1 MFKKTIGFLTLAAF
15 SVISTGCSSGN
26 IEQSSL
32 SDSSAESSADEN
44 SSSESLPV
52 QAEQL
57 SNTVEGAY
65 SELFSDRDK
74 APDFDN
80 ITAEIKLNG
89 DSAECAYDGVSIEGT
104 AITVAKEGVYRV
116 SGTLNDGQIVVNAD
130 KAKVQLILD
139 NADITC
145 KTSSPIYGADSDKI
159 FISLAENSV
168 NTLTDGSSYTY
179 ADEEK
184 QEPDACIFSRDS
196 ITINGSGTLNVNANF
211 ADGIRSRDDV
221 VITGGNINVTSE
233 GDGVKGKDYV
243 AVCGGKINIKSGGD
257 GIKSTQKDDTSLGF
271 VYIEGGEFLIN
282 AEQDGIQAET
292 KLIIA
297 GGEFDV
303 TSGGGHENSNKTHN
317 DMDFGGG
324 RGFGGGDRKNFG
336 DMTPPDGFDFDGMTP
351 PDGFDFDN
359 MTPPDDMQHHGR
371 FDFGEMTPPD
381 MNAEQTA
388 YYLANTVNENNDS
401 TDTAVSAKGL
411 KGGALVE
418 ISGGNITVDS
428 ADDTVHS
435 NGDVQISGGF
445 STLCAGDDGIH
456 ADETISITD
465 GSVVIT
471 ESYEGIEGKVI
482 NVSGGDV
489 QVSSKDDGFNAADG
503 TAQGGM
509 GTYSGGA
516 ELNISGGFVYVDAEG
531 DGLDSN
537 GDMTISGGT
546 ILINGP
552 TNGGNGALD
561 GNSEIVV
568 TGGLIVAAGSSQ
580 MAVAPGESSTQ
591 YSISASIGSTQEKDT
606 LVTLLDSEG
615 GEVVSF
621 KPAKTFDHIVISSP
635 DIEKGR
641 TYTLSIGGST
651 ASAGGYG
658 LFENGGYDGKG
669 TSVGSFTAE
678 NITSY
683 IGQQSMMGGGFGGH
697 GGGKD
702 FQPPTDENGDFVKPD
717 IPNGGFDRGKNFN

>member
-1 MFKKTIGFLTLAAF
+1 MKNSEIFKKTIGFLTLAAF
-15 SVISTGCSSGN
+15 SVISTGCSGGN
-26 IEQSSL
+26 IEQSSF
-32 SDSSAESSADEN
+32 SDSSEENLPEIPADESSLA
-44 SSSESLPV
+44 ESLPTK
-52 QAEQL
+52 AEKL
-57 SNTVEGAY
+57 SNAVEGAY

-74 APDFDN
+74 NPDFDN

-89 DSAECAYDGVSIEGT
+89 DSAECGYEGVSVDGSVVTI
-104 AITVAKEGVYRV
+104 AKEGVYRI
-116 SGTLNDGQIVVNAD
+116 SGTLDDGQIVVNAD

-168 NTLTDGSSYTY
+168 NTLTDGLSYTY

-184 QEPDACIFSRDS
+184 QEPDACIFSHDS

-211 ADGIRSRDDV
+211 ADGIRSKDDV

-233 GDGVKGKDYV
+233 GDGVKGKDRV
-243 AVCGGKINIKSGGD
+243 AVCGGKINIKSGED
-257 GIKSTQKDDTSLGF
+257 GIKSTKTDDTSFGF
-271 VYIEGGEFLIN
+271 IYIEGGEFLIN

-303 TSGGGHENSNKTHN
+303 TSGGGHENCVKTHN
-317 DMDFGGG
+317 DLDFGGG
-324 RGFGGGDRKNFG
+324 HGFDKGGFGG
-336 DMTPPDGFDFDGMTP
+336 MTPPDGFDFDGMTP
-351 PDGFDFDN
+351 PD
-359 MTPPDDMQHHGR
+359 DMPHHGR

-388 YYLANTVNENNDS
+388 YYLANTVSENEDS
-401 TDTAVSAKGL
+401 TDTEVSKKGL

-418 ISGGNITVDS
+418 ISGGKIIVDS
-428 ADDTVHS
+428 ADDAVHS

-456 ADETISITD
+456 AYETISITD
-465 GSVVIT
+465 GSVAIT

-489 QVSSKDDGFNAADG
+489 QVSSKDDGFNASDG

-509 GTYSGGA
+509 GTYSGGT
-516 ELNISGGFVYVDAEG
+516 ELNISGGFVYVDADG

-561 GNSEIVV
+561 SNSEIVV

-580 MAVAPGESSTQ
+580 MAEAPGESSTQ

-606 LVTLLDSEG
+606 LVTLLNEDG

-651 ASAGGYG
+651 ASEGGYG

-678 NITSY
+678 NITSF
-683 IGQQSMMGGGFGGH
+683 IGQQSMMGGGFGGFGGH

-702 FQPPTDENGDFVKPD
+702 FQPTTDENGNFVKPD
-717 IPNGGFDRGKNFN
+717 IPNDDFGHGKNFN

>member
-1 MFKKTIGFLTLAAF
+1 MKNSEIFRKTIGFLTLTAF
-15 SVISTGCSSGN
+15 SVISTGCSSVN

-32 SDSSAESSADEN
+32 SDSSAERLSESSADEN
-44 SSSESLPV
+44 SSSEPLPTK
-52 QAEQL
+52 AEEV
-57 SNTVEGAY
+57 SSTVEGAY

-74 APDFDN
+74 NPEFDN

-89 DSAECAYDGVSIEGT
+89 DSAECGYDGVSIEGT
-104 AITVAKEGVYRV
+104 AITVAKEGVYRI

-179 ADEEK
+179 TDEEK
-184 QEPDACIFSRDS
+184 QEPDACIFSSDS

-211 ADGIRSRDDV
+211 ADGVHSKDDV
-221 VITGGNINVTSE
+221 VITGGNINIVSI
-233 GDGVKGKDYV
+233 GDGIKGKDYA
-243 AVCGGKINIKSGGD
+243 AVCGGKFNIKSGGD
-257 GIKSTQKDDTSLGF
+257 GIKSTKKDDTSFGF

-303 TSGGGHENSNKTHN
+303 TSGGGHENCVKTHN
-317 DMDFGGG
+317 DMEFGGG
-324 RGFGGGDRKNFG
+324 HGFGKGGFG
-336 DMTPPDGFDFDGMTP
+336 GMTP

-359 MTPPDDMQHHGR
+359 MTPPDDMPNHGG

-388 YYLANTVNENNDS
+388 YYLTNTVTEKEDS
-401 TDTAVSAKGL
+401 ADTEVSTKGL
-411 KGGALVE
+411 KGGVLVE
-418 ISGGNITVDS
+418 IGGGNITVDS
-428 ADDTVHS
+428 ADDAVHS

-456 ADETISITD
+456 AEETVSISD
-465 GSVVIT
+465 GSVAVT
-471 ESYEGIEGKVI
+471 KSYEGIEGKVI
-482 NVSGGDV
+482 NVSGGTV
-489 QVSSKDDGFNAADG
+489 NVTSTDDGFNAADG
-503 TAQGGM
+503 TSQVGI
-509 GTYSGGA
+509 GTYSNGA

-561 GNSEIVV
+561 SNSEIVV
-568 TGGLIVAAGSSQ
+568 TGGILIAAGSSQ
-580 MAVAPGESSTQ
+580 MAEASGESSTQ
-591 YSISASIGSTQEKDT
+591 YSVSAAIGSTQEKDT
-606 LVTLLDSEG
+606 LVTLLDEDG

-635 DIEKGR
+635 YIEKGR

-651 ASAGGYG
+651 TSAGSYG

-669 TSVGSFTAE
+669 EPVGSFTAE
-678 NITSY
+678 DITSF
-683 IGQQSMMGGGFGGH
+683 IGQQSMMGGGFGGFGGR

-702 FQPPTDENGDFVKPD
+702 FQPTTDENGDFVKPD
-717 IPNGGFDRGKNFN
+717 IPKDGSGRGKKFN